1 MESRQLWTFI
11 NAAKMGSFSK
21 AAESLGYT
29 QAAVTIQIKNLEDEL
44 GVKLF
49 DRMGKQVTLTNR
61 GKKLLKHAHNIF
73 KEVNQV
79 KNELKPTGELDGR
92 LVIGTN

>member
-49 DRMGKQVTLTNR
+49 DRM
-61 GKKLLKHAHNIF
+61 
-73 KEVNQV
+73 
-79 KNELKPTGELDGR
+79 
-92 LVIGTN
+92 